1 MPFFSLSSPSSGNA
15 TQLQGRAVSATA
27 PATGS
32 ILAWSGS
39 TWAPGS
45 GVTGPTG
52 ARGDDGARI
61 WSGTGAPAAG
71 FGASGDFWVDTVNG
85 RLYGPKA
92 DGSWG
97 TPLQLQSGPA
107 GPQGVTGPMSTVPG
121 PTGATGAASTVPG
134 PTGPAS
140 TVTGP
145 TGSRGATLL
154 AGDGAPL
161 SNYGS
166 DGDWYIDTVAADFY
180 GPKAGGSWGTP
191 AIKLPDSNATVVA
204 LGNSGTTRTLSL
216 AGGSSQTVT
225 LTANCVFT
233 LPAASGA
240 ATLTL
245 FITQSGAFTATFPGV
260 LWPGGTAPTIT
271 ATANKRDV
279 LSFQS
284 DGANWY
290 GSARQNF

>member
-32 ILAWSGS
+32 ILAWNGS
-39 TWAPGS
+39 AWAPGS

-61 WSGTGAPAAG
+61 WSGSGAPAAG
-71 FGASGDFWVDTVNG
+71 FGASSDFWLDTTNG

-180 GPKAGGSWGTP
+180 GPKAGGSWG
-191 AIKLPDSNATVVA
+191 
-204 LGNSGTTRTLSL
+204 
-216 AGGSSQTVT
+216 
-225 LTANCVFT
+225 
-233 LPAASGA
+233 
-240 ATLTL
+240 
-245 FITQSGAFTATFPGV
+245 
-260 LWPGGTAPTIT
+260 APTIDLLAIT
-271 ATANKRDV
+271 GPTGAAGAPSTVTGPTGAAAISSLSITGGITSPRV
-279 LSFQS
+279 LELVQEVSS
-284 DGANWY
+284 P
-290 GSARQNF
+290 